1 MQVTNTFGK
10 GAFPPPGGG
19 APPTDIASQ
28 INQQRSYY
36 QRIHFQRSLR
46 FWWFRIL
53 LIVLAVAISVT
64 LGYVYSL
71 LPLAIVLA
79 SYKYIVV
86 GAMAFPLIVFL
97 VKRLDIALLFLAVS
111 ATPFLPQAFTLKSI
125 QVFPCILM
133 VALLFCVLLVQVS
146 FHVRKAFLPSLWVL
160 WPYLGMIALALIST
174 IMVQF
179 TWTHGVPKKINN
191 NPIYY
196 DEILGI
202 GVYFFPLITYMVV
215 TTILSYWEKLLQWI
229 LNIFLFAG
237 FIATIVTF
245 IEFHRVGGNISTF
258 RFAAP
263 HIFWMS
269 LRAIAQLM
277 VLGAI
282 TAYVRFIYPMPW
294 RGSTRLPGFLQKL
307 FLVALPF
314 SFASSAFG
322 VMAVRVFFRR
332 LFATGEFYISAG
344 KMRTLYAILTILQA
358 VAIIVTLQNSWW
370 VELGLGLVIITIIAS
385 FRLLLFYC
393 ALLIPFVPL
402 LQLAL
407 NKLQSLKADDYLR
420 LIIWQDSLR
429 VWSKQPFLG
438 VGPGDFW
445 AYDQIYT
452 QLPRIYRNCNATG
465 LCVAHNGYLQ
475 SLGEIGPLGLFLYIA
490 ASVVVI
496 IISIQLYRR
505 TKLVKIRK
513 DNLLNSIL
521 QALGLYEYSEVEQRN
536 DRVLALV
543 GLGLICGSMAADF
556 FIGEFMLPPRQVSA
570 FNVIPQV
577 MVSWTVYGLVMYKH
591 KLWLTSRRAL
601 RLAPKK
607 KLPDLVARA

>member
-97 VKRLDIALLFLAVS
+97 VKRLDIALLFFAVS

-393 ALLIPFVPL
+393 
-402 LQLAL
+402 
-407 NKLQSLKADDYLR
+407 
-420 LIIWQDSLR
+420 
-429 VWSKQPFLG
+429 
-438 VGPGDFW
+438 
-445 AYDQIYT
+445 
-452 QLPRIYRNCNATG
+452 
-465 LCVAHNGYLQ
+465 
-475 SLGEIGPLGLFLYIA
+475 
-490 ASVVVI
+490 
-496 IISIQLYRR
+496 
-505 TKLVKIRK
+505 
-513 DNLLNSIL
+513 
-521 QALGLYEYSEVEQRN
+521 
-536 DRVLALV
+536 
-543 GLGLICGSMAADF
+543 
-556 FIGEFMLPPRQVSA
+556 
-570 FNVIPQV
+570 
-577 MVSWTVYGLVMYKH
+577 
-591 KLWLTSRRAL
+591 
-601 RLAPKK
+601 
-607 KLPDLVARA
+607 